1 MESGKKAGNFM
12 NTLFVQQDVL
22 LNSIIKNFIFITTTA
37 THFFWGGGGRVCYVC
52 WFGIYAKDLSIQQW
66 TLYVN
71 HMHVGDNKSVME
83 LKYLIPS

>member
-22 LNSIIKNFIFITTTA
+22 INSIIKNVISRTTTA
-37 THFFWGGGGRVCYVC
+37 IHKKKKKWVCYVC
-52 WFGIYAKDLSIQQW
+52 WFGIYAKDLSIQQL